1 MCAPVKGAYD
11 AVMRVA
17 RYCVENRDMCLFQP
31 WGTDCHTWRFYSDS
45 DLGSNSEAI
54 NKRRSRLS
62 HIGVL
67 GSAPIEWG
75 SRTTKVSMGPD
86 LDSCGASHAGLDKPV
101 CHPDMVELH
110 ADVSSAAAEIFAAS
124 VALNEFL
131 HLSYMSE
138 ELGFAAAKPIHLEV
152 DNATAIMFSKE
163 AARRSKLKH
172 IDSRQAWVEA
182 LRDSRIV
189 KLVKVHTDENIADM
203 NSKLLDPAR
212 FRYLRSKIMTS
223 RSLPATGKTA

>member
-1 MCAPVKGAYD
+1 
-11 AVMRVA
+11 
-17 RYCVENRDMCLFQP
+17 
-31 WGTDCHTWRFYSDS
+31 
-45 DLGSNSEAI
+45 
-54 NKRRSRLS
+54 
-62 HIGVL
+62 
-67 GSAPIEWG
+67 
-75 SRTTKVSMGPD
+75 
-86 LDSCGASHAGLDKPV
+86 
-101 CHPDMVELH
+101 
-110 ADVSSAAAEIFAAS
+110 
-124 VALNEFL
+124 
-131 HLSYMSE
+131 
-138 ELGFAAAKPIHLEV
+138 
-152 DNATAIMFSKE
+152 MFSKE